1 LGKFR
6 TTICDDAPTP
16 TPVMSLPS
24 VMAVKESAPA
34 EIRVPIVS
42 GIVVAAS
49 AARRPRKSAIG
60 PIPKPPRNPPA
71 TKTDTTA
78 PFAPLFPANPK
89 SSAICE
95 SGALITALWYLR
107 CKKSVNLSD
116 RARCVITGGQSANS
130 RWMWETRNTYPNRN
144 APRHAVATDGNR
156 PGPMSSRCHGSEGGR
171 AFSESTDASDD
182 GFETEALKDE
192 ASSSDEIVPYGTE
205 GNPGGGDPCSSLC
218 GIAQVMLV
226 IRERGVFAERVGT
239 CRERAP
245 AHTVGRA
252 RDATET

>member
-1 LGKFR
+1 
-6 TTICDDAPTP
+6 
-16 TPVMSLPS
+16 M
-24 VMAVKESAPA
+24 
-34 EIRVPIVS
+34 
-42 GIVVAAS
+42 
-49 AARRPRKSAIG
+49 
-60 PIPKPPRNPPA
+60 
-71 TKTDTTA
+71 
-78 PFAPLFPANPK
+78 
-89 SSAICE
+89 
-95 SGALITALWYLR
+95 
-107 CKKSVNLSD
+107 
-116 RARCVITGGQSANS
+116 
-130 RWMWETRNTYPNRN
+130 
-144 APRHAVATDGNR
+144 ATDGNR

>member
-1 LGKFR
+1 MGKLR

-24 VMAVKESAPA
+24 VMTVKESAPA

-49 AARRPRKSAIG
+49 AARRPRESASG

-107 CKKSVNLSD
+107 CKKSVSLSD
-116 RARCVITGGQSANS
+116 RAR
-130 RWMWETRNTYPNRN
+130 
-144 APRHAVATDGNR
+144 VA
-156 PGPMSSRCHGSEGGR
+156 
-171 AFSESTDASDD
+171 
-182 GFETEALKDE
+182 
-192 ASSSDEIVPYGTE
+192 
-205 GNPGGGDPCSSLC
+205 
-218 GIAQVMLV
+218 
-226 IRERGVFAERVGT
+226 
-239 CRERAP
+239 
-245 AHTVGRA
+245 
-252 RDATET
+252 